1 VSDERRGAIRRL
13 RSTATLRELIA
24 AYYRELDGAREAGR
38 RVAWCTSVGP
48 VELLRALGF
57 LVYFPEN
64 HGALLGATRVAGEV
78 IPAATAAG
86 YSPEIC
92 SYLTSDIGAHL
103 RRRSPLP
110 QAYGVA
116 GPPRPDVLVYSTNQC
131 RDVQDWFAFYSR
143 ELGVPLCGVHS
154 PRGVGEVTSDHLLS
168 VVAQLQAL
176 IAPLAQI
183 AGTRLEP
190 QALRDVVASSRRTSA
205 LWQQALRLG
214 AHRPSPLTFFDAT
227 IQMAPAVVLR
237 GDPRAESYYA
247 ALIAELEERVARGVA
262 AVEAERHRLYW
273 DGMPVWGRLRDH
285 AELLGRRRA
294 CVVASTYCQS
304 WVFESLSDEDPL
316 RGMARAMTEL
326 FIVRDEA
333 HKERALEA
341 MIGEYGVDAVI
352 YHDAKTCPS
361 NSNDRYGLPGRLAAR
376 LDLPYVVLHG
386 DLCDLR
392 LYSDEQARTQ
402 LEALIEGLEERR

>member
-1 VSDERRGAIRRL
+1 VSDERRGPIRKL
-13 RSTATLRELIA
+13 RSTDAMRELIA
-24 AYYRELDGAREAGR
+24 AHYRELDGAREAGR

-64 HGALLGATRVAGEV
+64 HGALLGATREAGDV

-92 SYLTSDIGAHL
+92 SYLTSDVGAHL
-103 RRRSPLP
+103 RRRSPLRR
-110 QAYGVA
+110 AYGVA

-131 RDVQDWFAFYSR
+131 RDVQDWFSFYSR
-143 ELGVPLCGVHS
+143 ELGAPLYGVHA
-154 PRGVGEVTSDHLLS
+154 PRSVGEVTGEHLLS
-168 VVAQLQAL
+168 VVAQLRAL
-176 IAPLAQI
+176 IAPLEQI
-183 AGTRLEP
+183 AGARLDP
-190 QALRDVVASSRRTSA
+190 QALRAVVASSRRTSE
-205 LWQQALRLG
+205 LWQRALRLG

-237 GDPRAESYYA
+237 GDVRAERYYA
-247 ALIAELEERVARGVA
+247 ALIAELEQRVADGVA
-262 AVEAERHRLYW
+262 AVDDERHRLFW
-273 DGMPVWGRLRDH
+273 EGMPVWGRLRDQ
-285 AELLGRRRA
+285 AELLSGRRA

-304 WVFESLSDEDPL
+304 WVFEGLAEEDPL
-316 RGMARAMTEL
+316 RGVARAMTEL
-326 FIVRDEA
+326 FIARDEA

-341 MIGEYGVDAVI
+341 MVGEYGVDAII
-352 YHDAKTCPS
+352 YHDAKTCPN

-376 LDLPYVVLHG
+376 LGLPYVVLHG

-402 LEALIEGLEERR
+402 LEALIEGLEDGR